1 MKRMQE
7 EEAKEEEKKQKKK
20 NLEAMKKG
28 ALINAGQ
35 INVITEGS
43 DESERSSSY
52 HFSADFGES
61 GRRQ

>member
-1 MKRMQE
+1 MQE
-7 EEAKEEEKKQKKK
+7 EEAKEEEKKQKQK

-28 ALINAGQ
+28 ALINVRGQ